1 MSSQILK
8 ALLCLLV
15 LLVGFVAFYIRNKS
29 RHRKKHD
36 DDEVIT
42 YDIAYA
48 MVRKKIVELT
58 KDSSIYDVGTDEK
71 WEALFKRKRINRNAL
86 RNCIYCRDSDKLI
99 VKNLIKGI
107 LMDIFPETKIE
118 KLLQCVNFRA
128 AHLASDI
135 KFEMLIQHYKYRGE
149 GADSFKNMIH
159 KYHLDMPHKVPN
171 SDWQVQYYITE
182 DDIDEVFA
190 LEKVDINYTL
200 MIDVLT
206 TMMYR
211 DYKGLGKIDTLRE
224 MNVDGINCG
233 TSGSILRALQGD
245 KTVEFDSL
253 RSVWTMFE
261 GKQIHLR
268 FLAFANESELK
279 RITTL
284 VCRYNKPGPLTE
296 KRGFIVTTMFDKSRV
311 LALRPPC
318 CEIFAFFIRKFTLS
332 SYDFENLYNK
342 KDKDGNPIHKN
353 AFLPI
358 TIIKGLMEMRITT
371 VFTGRQGSGK
381 TTCMVASIPFID
393 PTLTIRVL
401 EMTFEMY
408 LRELLPDRNILS
420 LQQTPYNSIEDL
432 QDALKK
438 SDGAVTIIG
447 EIATKSLT
455 ARFIQLAMVASL
467 FTIASHHAVR
477 SEDLVYAFR
486 NDIVQEGGFSNDRTA
501 EEQVLEVLTTD
512 VHLDYEADGIRF
524 IDRITE
530 IIKLPSNIPYPELD
544 TGKLNESFY
553 RATLEYYKR
562 RTDRPLFI
570 TQDIIRFN
578 RITKSYEA
586 VKWFTPELTKKMF
599 KSLPLERQK
608 YYSKFIRENFGLDG
622 CKKIS

>member
-1 MSSQILK
+1 MNSQILK
-8 ALLCLLV
+8 AFLCLMVLV
-15 LLVGFVAFYIRNKS
+15 IGFAVFYYVN
-29 RHRKKHD
+29 RHRHKNRHD
-36 DDEVIT
+36 DDETIT

-58 KDSSIYDVGTDEK
+58 KDSSIYDVGTDER

-86 RNCIYCRDSDKLI
+86 KNCIYCKDSDKLI

-107 LMDIFPETKIE
+107 LVDIFPESKE
-118 KLLQCVNFRA
+118 DKLLICTNFKA
-128 AHLASDI
+128 AHLLPSI
-135 KFEMLIQHYKYRGE
+135 KFEMLMQVYKYRGL
-149 GADSFKNMIH
+149 GADSFKYMVHN
-159 KYHLDMPHKVPN
+159 YNLDVPHKVPN
-171 SDWQVQYYITE
+171 SDWQIQYYITE
-182 DDIDEVFA
+182 DDIDDIFN
-190 LEKVDINYTL
+190 LEKIDINYDL

-206 TMMYR
+206 TLMYQ
-211 DYKGLGKIDTLRE
+211 DYKGLGPIDTLRE
-224 MNVDGINCG
+224 MNVDGINGG
-233 TSGSILRALQGD
+233 TSGSILRVLQGD
-245 KTVEFDSL
+245 KTVKFDSY

-268 FLAFANESELK
+268 FLTFKNESVLK
-279 RITTL
+279 RVTTL

-318 CEIFAFFIRKFTLS
+318 CETFAFFIRKFTLS
-332 SYDFENLYNK
+332 SYDFEALYNP
-342 KDKDGNPIHKN
+342 KDADGKPKVKN
-353 AFLPI
+353 AYLPI

-371 VFTGRQGSGK
+371 IFTGRQGSGK

-408 LRELLPDRNILS
+408 LRELLPNRNILS

-501 EEQVLEVLTTD
+501 EEQVLEVVTTD
-512 VHLDYEADGIRF
+512 VHLDYEADGMRF

-530 IIKLPSNIPYPELD
+530 IVKLPTNIPYPELD
-544 TGKLNESFY
+544 PAKLNESFF
-553 RATLEYYKR
+553 RATIEYYKR
-562 RTDRPLFI
+562 RTDRPLFV
-570 TQDIIRFN
+570 TRDIIRFN

-586 VKWFTPELTKKMF
+586 VRWFTPELTRKMF
-599 KSLPLERQK
+599 KSLPLERQQ
-608 YYSKFIRENFGLDG
+608 YYSNFIRENFNLEE
-622 CKKIS
+622 CQKIS